1 MQVYELPAETKA
13 ATGYTHKAI
22 VDHNDLTETTAAT
35 GQTLTI
41 MSLVAGDVV
50 RAAAFKVVTSFAD
63 AADNNNNTTTVTLN
77 GAGGEVISSNQANAN
92 GTPVLYKAH
101 TFTAPRTATAA
112 STVQVAVGA
121 PAATKTLAALTTGE
135 LHVFLSVNKLANL

>member
-1 MQVYELPAETKA
+1 MKVFELPIETKA

-22 VDHNDLTETTAAT
+22 VDHTDLTETTAAT
-35 GQTLTI
+35 SQTLTI

-63 AADNNNNTTTVTLN
+63 AADSANNTTTMTLN
-77 GAGGEVISSNQANAN
+77 GAGGEVVSSTQANAN

-112 STVQVAVGA
+112 STVQLVAGA
-121 PAATKTLAALTTGE
+121 PASTKTLAALTAGE
-135 LHVFLSVNKLANL
+135 LHVFFSVNKLANI